1 MQLCCIQS
9 LNRKSDGIQRFVQV
23 HNIVVIYVKYIFWV
37 EEKKKK
43 MKFLKMFKTDFVAKE
58 KTSKTAFIVILD
70 WCL

>member
-1 MQLCCIQS
+1 MQLGCIQS

-43 MKFLKMFKTDFVAKE
+43 DE
-58 KTSKTAFIVILD
+58 IS
-70 WCL
+70 